1 MEDRPT
7 WDLTAAL
14 YAVDPQQF
22 FNISPAGRID
32 VTDEGCTHF
41 TEDANGRHYYI
52 YVTPQQATAIKRYF
66 VETITRKP

>member
-1 MEDRPT
+1 
-7 WDLTAAL
+7 
-14 YAVDPQQF
+14 
-22 FNISPAGRID
+22 